1 MCACVCVCEC
11 AHCQWF
17 LLSLVLFRVAFFFLF
32 SYMYFCQTVT
42 IFGYTSWAPL
52 MPVFAR
58 SFAVGNRQLCLSLMM
73 FRRDKGKYFQVMLEC
88 VLFFGTSACTS
99 KSHYPYIPYTYI
111 YTYVFVF
118 INQREFSWINVSL
131 SADAECACVSVS
143 CVEDNGGANWPIDS
157 GGESSL
163 QTENYNKK

>member
-1 MCACVCVCEC
+1 MDQLQLIGKQTINLATVAEWMHKQPPNSKFHAHSSSHWATLLTMQPQHQCVRVSVCVCEC

-17 LLSLVLFRVAFFFLF
+17 LLSLVLFRVAFFLLF

-99 KSHYPYIPYTYI
+99 KSHYPYIPYI
-111 YTYVFVF
+111 YTHMY
-118 INQREFSWINVSL
+118 SYL
-131 SADAECACVSVS
+131 
-143 CVEDNGGANWPIDS
+143 
-157 GGESSL
+157 
-163 QTENYNKK
+163 